1 MLSRLVI
8 QSLDVQDYLLF
19 SGHTDDGKQIEHEVI
34 EQLFKLDG
42 KLVDDLTMPEE
53 VSTRLTNDSNQFAS
67 AMTRKALEENNQF
80 FQERR
85 MQLYRWADDVVAAA
99 ERNLSQVKTEVRA
112 ANRAAAMATTV
123 EEQTRAQETI
133 RELEKKKRSAR
144 KRIFETEDEIE
155 KKRDLLIDA
164 LQKKLVQ
171 DVETQTLFAL
181 RWEVV

>member
-1 MLSRLVI
+1 
-8 QSLDVQDYLLF
+8 
-19 SGHTDDGKQIEHEVI
+19 
-34 EQLFKLDG
+34 
-42 KLVDDLTMPEE
+42 
-53 VSTRLTNDSNQFAS
+53 
-67 AMTRKALEENNQF
+67 
-80 FQERR
+80 